1 MSQRPLGKDNCMKEA
16 IDVLPQPIVNLG
28 EIDYHGKFASLRS
41 SDNMSVKNKKR
52 LTTKGTSRKH
62 KTLVGGATVDSISL
76 GMTRK
81 VSIIAAE
88 SEVDRLS
95 RQDSEDNDGNKSVR
109 SKKSST
115 MYSSVAKSLR

>member
-1 MSQRPLGKDNCMKEA
+1 MKEA